1 MQIRQAAS
9 EAQPE
14 LTPRPTL
21 GRLKFVP
28 IFDYLENL
36 VCLYRRKSASFVLR
50 EGVCLTCA
58 ASKTIFNL
66 CFEETIKSCVSIL
79 WPSPLFQV

>member
-1 MQIRQAAS
+1 MQIGQAAS

-28 IFDYLENL
+28 IFDYLEL
-36 VCLYRRKSASFVLR
+36 DRRKSASFVLR

-58 ASKTIFNL
+58 TSKTIFSL

-79 WPSPLFQV
+79 WPSPLFLV